1 MSGIVG
7 QLERQ
12 AEHCLHLAYQCQDQK
27 VRRVLRLL
35 AADLTLAAE
44 RQRKNLK
51 NSMAAELAELT
62 RLSRQVS
69 AAINQSR
76 VVRGPTRPESA
87 STA

>member
-69 AAINQSR
+69 AAINQNR
-76 VVRGPTRPESA
+76 VARGPTRPESA

>member
-12 AEHCLHLAYQCQDQK
+12 AEHCLQLAYQCQDQK

-44 RQRKNLK
+44 RQRKSLK

-62 RLSRQVS
+62 RLSREVT
-69 AAINQSR
+69 AAISPNR
-76 VVRGPTRPESA
+76 NVRGPARAERA
-87 STA
+87 SIA

>member
-44 RQRKNLK
+44 RQRKSLK
-51 NSMAAELAELT
+51 NSMAAEFAELT
-62 RLSRQVS
+62 RLSREVS
-69 AAINQSR
+69 VAINQHR
-76 VVRGPTRPESA
+76 IVRRPARPESA

>member
-12 AEHCLHLAYQCQDQK
+12 ADHCLHLAYQCQDQK

-44 RQRKNLK
+44 RQRKHLK
-51 NSMAAELAELT
+51 NSMAAEFAELK
-62 RLSRQVS
+62 RLSSEVA
-69 AAINQSR
+69 AAISQNR
-76 VVRGPTRPESA
+76 IVRGPARSESA

>member
-12 AEHCLHLAYQCQDQK
+12 ADHCLHLAYQCQDQK

-44 RQRKNLK
+44 RQRKSLK
-51 NSMAAELAELT
+51 NSVAAEFAELT
-62 RLSRQVS
+62 RLSREVS
-69 AAINQSR
+69 VAINQNR
-76 VVRGPTRPESA
+76 IVLRPARHESA